1 MSIFVSIIA
10 SMVLLLGI
18 ASMLTPIPGGTL
30 MIAGSL
36 TALICSSPT
45 ARKTLKHGRSRI
57 SLLNRFFYFMERT
70 VGAKINLVGS
80 ALVQTRP
87 DMDSK

>member
-1 MSIFVSIIA
+1 MSLFVSIIA
-10 SMVLLLGI
+10 SIVLLLGI
-18 ASMLTPIPGGTL
+18 ASMITPIPGGTL

-45 ARKTLKHGRSRI
+45 ARKNIKHGRRRI

-70 VGAKINLVGS
+70 VGAEIHLVGS

-87 DMDSK
+87 DTDTH